1 MKNYYEIL
9 NVNKDAN
16 QEEIKSGYKKMLRK
30 YPPEKEQEKYKEI
43 REAYDTLKDEKSK
56 KNYDAYFHHEKN
68 IKTLEDKYTEYM
80 EAKNYNEAEKVLKKI
95 LIISPEIAHIKDK
108 LGEVFFL
115 EKLYKKSIEIYEKLI
130 KEYPDNVDYLI
141 KLAGNYSQLKFYDK
155 SGVYY
160 LTAYVLDDSNSEAIS
175 GVVHSYIKE
184 NKISEA
190 IDFLNENIEKDDK
203 LDFEDFFALSKL
215 LECYIIKND
224 MSSLKETLEKIK
236 KIAPEDEESKGF
248 ISWKLGKFAAEL
260 YDMGIYEYS
269 KEISQICLK
278 LTPDIDLIKE
288 LYKQANLFVEANK
301 LIKDESIEYLA
312 KFPVVNYFYGDELE
326 DNLKKM
332 ALKNLNECVRNFA
345 SREMLKKEINK
356 IKWNYPTLYYETSI
370 NKFYNE
376 IWSVMDSVSYSRPS
390 TKYYYEDTQ
399 YIARKKG
406 ACYIATAVYGS
417 YDSDEV
423 LVLRRFRDEILKP
436 TKVGRKMVAFY
447 YKYSPYLSK
456 KLKLN
461 SIPSNI
467 IKFILNR
474 FIKFLNRYILK

>member
-43 REAYDTLKDEKSK
+43 REAYDTLKDEKSR
-56 KNYDAYFHHEKN
+56 KNYDAYFHHEKD

-108 LGEVFFL
+108 LGEVYVL
-115 EKLYKKSIEIYEKLI
+115 KKEYEKSIEIYKKLI
-130 KEYPDNVDYLI
+130 KEYPHNVDYLI
-141 KLAGNYSQLKFYDK
+141 KLGGNYQKIEKYEISRMYF
-155 SGVYY
+155 
-160 LTAYVLDDSNSEAIS
+160 LTAYALDTSSSEAIS

-301 LIKDESIEYLA
+301 LMNDDNIYGPSKVPIY
-312 KFPVVNYFYGDELE
+312 NYFFGGKLDEETKNEIFQKLE
-326 DNLKKM
+326 ERLKT
-332 ALKNLNECVRNFA
+332 
-345 SREMLKKEINK
+345 SIGKEYFKGGVQK
-356 IKWNYPTLYYETSI
+356 IKERYPML
-370 NKFYNE
+370 YNE
-376 IWSVMDSVSYSRPS
+376 PVINEIYTKLIRDSSQ
-390 TKYYYEDTQ
+390 E
-399 YIARKKG
+399 
-406 ACYIATAVYGS
+406 
-417 YDSDEV
+417 
-423 LVLRRFRDEILKP
+423 
-436 TKVGRKMVAFY
+436 
-447 YKYSPYLSK
+447 
-456 KLKLN
+456 
-461 SIPSNI
+461 SNI
-467 IKFILNR
+467 LTKFI
-474 FIKFLNRYILK
+474 IGVAILLVIRVIFG

>member
-9 NVNKDAN
+9 NISKNAS
-16 QEEIKSGYKKMLRK
+16 QEEIRSGYKKMLRK

-43 REAYDTLKDEKSK
+43 REAYDTLKDEKSR
-56 KNYDAYFHHEKN
+56 KNYEAYFYHEKD
-68 IKTLEDKYTEYM
+68 IKTLEDKYTEHM
-80 EAKNYNEAEKVLKKI
+80 KARNYEEAEKILKKI

-108 LGEVFFL
+108 LGEIYFL
-115 EKLYKKSIEIYEKLI
+115 KENYNKSIEIYKELI
-130 KEYPDNVDYLI
+130 KEYPKNIDYLI
-141 KLAGNYSQLKFYDK
+141 KLGANYDEIKKYK
-155 SGVYY
+155 SSRMYY
-160 LTAYVLDDSNSEAIS
+160 LTAYALDDSNPNAIS
-175 GVVHSYIKE
+175 GVMDSYISE
-184 NKISEA
+184 NRILEA
-190 IDFLNENIEKDDK
+190 INFLNKDIEKDNK

>member
-43 REAYDTLKDEKSK
+43 REAYDTLKDEKSR
-56 KNYDAYFHHEKN
+56 KNYDAYFHHEKD

-108 LGEVFFL
+108 LGEVYVL
-115 EKLYKKSIEIYEKLI
+115 KKEYEKSIEIYKELI
-130 KEYPDNVDYLI
+130 KEYPENVDYLI

-224 MSSLKETLEKIK
+224 MSNLKRILEDIK
-236 KIAPEDEESKGF
+236 KIALEDEESKSF
-248 ISWKLGKFAAEL
+248 ISWKLGKLAAEL
-260 YDMGIYEYS
+260 YDMGIYEET
-269 KEISQICLK
+269 KEILEICLK
-278 LTPDIDLIKE
+278 LTPDVDIILE
-288 LYKQANLFVEANK
+288 LYKNVDLFVEANK
-301 LIKDESIEYLA
+301 LMNDDNIYGPSKVPIY
-312 KFPVVNYFYGDELE
+312 NYFFGGKLDEETKNEIFQKLE
-326 DNLKKM
+326 ERLKT
-332 ALKNLNECVRNFA
+332 
-345 SREMLKKEINK
+345 SIGKEYFKGGVQK
-356 IKWNYPTLYYETSI
+356 IKERYPML
-370 NKFYNE
+370 YNE
-376 IWSVMDSVSYSRPS
+376 PVINEIY
-390 TKYYYEDTQ
+390 TKLV
-399 YIARKKG
+399 R
-406 ACYIATAVYGS
+406 GS
-417 YDSDEV
+417 SQ
-423 LVLRRFRDEILKP
+423 
-436 TKVGRKMVAFY
+436 G
-447 YKYSPYLSK
+447 
-456 KLKLN
+456 
-461 SIPSNI
+461 SNI
-467 IKFILNR
+467 LTR
-474 FIKFLNRYILK
+474 FIIGVAILLVIRVIFG

>member
-43 REAYDTLKDEKSK
+43 REAYDTLKDEKSR
-56 KNYDAYFHHEKN
+56 KNYDAYFHHEKD

-108 LGEVFFL
+108 LGEVYVL
-115 EKLYKKSIEIYEKLI
+115 KKEYEKSIEIYKKLI
-130 KEYPDNVDYLI
+130 KEYSHNVDYLI
-141 KLAGNYSQLKFYDK
+141 KLGGNYQKIEKYEISRMYF
-155 SGVYY
+155 
-160 LTAYVLDDSNSEAIS
+160 LTAYALDTSSSEAIS
-175 GVVHSYIKE
+175 GVVHSCIKE

-301 LIKDESIEYLA
+301 LMNDDNIYGPSKVPIY
-312 KFPVVNYFYGDELE
+312 NYFFGGKLDEETKNEIFQKLE
-326 DNLKKM
+326 ERLKT
-332 ALKNLNECVRNFA
+332 
-345 SREMLKKEINK
+345 SIGKEYFKGGVQK
-356 IKWNYPTLYYETSI
+356 IKERYPML
-370 NKFYNE
+370 YNE
-376 IWSVMDSVSYSRPS
+376 PVINEIYTKLIRDSSQ
-390 TKYYYEDTQ
+390 E
-399 YIARKKG
+399 
-406 ACYIATAVYGS
+406 
-417 YDSDEV
+417 
-423 LVLRRFRDEILKP
+423 
-436 TKVGRKMVAFY
+436 
-447 YKYSPYLSK
+447 
-456 KLKLN
+456 
-461 SIPSNI
+461 SNI
-467 IKFILNR
+467 LTKFI
-474 FIKFLNRYILK
+474 IGVAILLVIRVIFG

>member
-9 NVNKDAN
+9 NISKNAS
-16 QEEIKSGYKKMLRK
+16 QEEIRNGYKKMLRK

-43 REAYDTLKDEKSK
+43 REAYDTLKDDKSR
-56 KNYDAYFHHEKN
+56 KNYDAYFHHEKD

-80 EAKNYNEAEKVLKKI
+80 DNENYKEAEKILKKI

-115 EKLYKKSIEIYEKLI
+115 EENYDKSIEIYKELI
-130 KEYPDNVDYLI
+130 KEYPHNVDYLI
-141 KLAGNYSQLKFYDK
+141 KLGGNYQKIEKCEISRMYF
-155 SGVYY
+155 
-160 LTAYVLDDSNSEAIS
+160 LTAYALDTSNPEVIS

-190 IDFLNENIEKDDK
+190 IDFLNEDIEKDNK

-224 MSSLKETLEKIK
+224 MSNLKRTLEDIK

-248 ISWKLGKFAAEL
+248 ISWKLGKLAANL
-260 YDMGIYEYS
+260 YDMQIYEDA
-269 KEISQICLK
+269 KEILEICLK
-278 LTPDIDLIKE
+278 LTPNIDPIKE
-288 LYKQANLFVEANK
+288 LYKDVDLFVEANK
-301 LIKDESIEYLA
+301 LIKDETIEYLA

-326 DNLKKM
+326 NNLKEM
-332 ALKNLNECVRNFA
+332 ALKNLNGSIRNFA
-345 SREMLKKEINK
+345 SREILKKEINK

-376 IWSVMDSVSYSRPS
+376 IWFAMDRLSNSRPS

-436 TKVGRKMVAFY
+436 TKIGRKMVAFY

-461 SIPSNI
+461 SVPSNV
-467 IKFILNR
+467 IKCLLNK
-474 FIKFLNRYILK
+474 FIKFLNKYILK

>member
-43 REAYDTLKDEKSK
+43 REAYDTLKDEKSR
-56 KNYDAYFHHEKN
+56 KNYDAYFHHEKD

-108 LGEVFFL
+108 LGEVYVL
-115 EKLYKKSIEIYEKLI
+115 KKEYEKSIEIYKKLI
-130 KEYPDNVDYLI
+130 KEYPHNVDYLI
-141 KLAGNYSQLKFYDK
+141 KLGGNYQKIEKYEISRMYF
-155 SGVYY
+155 
-160 LTAYVLDDSNSEAIS
+160 LTAYALDTSSSEAIS

-248 ISWKLGKFAAEL
+248 ISWKLGKFVAEL

-301 LIKDESIEYLA
+301 LMNDDNIYGPSKVPIY
-312 KFPVVNYFYGDELE
+312 NYFFGGKLDEETKNEIFQKLE
-326 DNLKKM
+326 ERLKT
-332 ALKNLNECVRNFA
+332 
-345 SREMLKKEINK
+345 SIGKEYFKGGVQK
-356 IKWNYPTLYYETSI
+356 IKERYPML
-370 NKFYNE
+370 YNE
-376 IWSVMDSVSYSRPS
+376 PVINEIYTKLIRDSSQ
-390 TKYYYEDTQ
+390 E
-399 YIARKKG
+399 
-406 ACYIATAVYGS
+406 
-417 YDSDEV
+417 
-423 LVLRRFRDEILKP
+423 
-436 TKVGRKMVAFY
+436 
-447 YKYSPYLSK
+447 
-456 KLKLN
+456 
-461 SIPSNI
+461 SNI
-467 IKFILNR
+467 LTKFI
-474 FIKFLNRYILK
+474 IGVAILLVIRVIFG

>member
-43 REAYDTLKDEKSK
+43 REAYDTLKDEKSR
-56 KNYDAYFHHEKN
+56 KNYDAYFHHEKD

-80 EAKNYNEAEKVLKKI
+80 EAKNYNDAEKVLKKI

-108 LGEVFFL
+108 LGEVYL
-115 EKLYKKSIEIYEKLI
+115 LKKEYDKSIKIYEKLI

-141 KLAGNYSQLKFYDK
+141 KLGKNYSEKEENSKAIKYYIEAYNLDNSNLIAVNEIVYLFIDDK
-155 SGVYY
+155 KI
-160 LTAYVLDDSNSEAIS
+160 NEAI
-175 GVVHSYIKE
+175 
-184 NKISEA
+184 N
-190 IDFLNENIEKDDK
+190 FLNKDIEKDNK

-301 LIKDESIEYLA
+301 LMNDDNIYGPSKVPIY
-312 KFPVVNYFYGDELE
+312 NYFFGGKLDEETKNEIFQKLE
-326 DNLKKM
+326 ERLKT
-332 ALKNLNECVRNFA
+332 
-345 SREMLKKEINK
+345 SIGKEYFKGGVQK
-356 IKWNYPTLYYETSI
+356 IKERYPML
-370 NKFYNE
+370 YNE
-376 IWSVMDSVSYSRPS
+376 PVINEIYTKLIRDSSQ
-390 TKYYYEDTQ
+390 E
-399 YIARKKG
+399 
-406 ACYIATAVYGS
+406 
-417 YDSDEV
+417 
-423 LVLRRFRDEILKP
+423 
-436 TKVGRKMVAFY
+436 
-447 YKYSPYLSK
+447 
-456 KLKLN
+456 
-461 SIPSNI
+461 SNI
-467 IKFILNR
+467 LTKFI
-474 FIKFLNRYILK
+474 IGVAILLVIRVIFG

>member
-9 NVNKDAN
+9 NINKDAT

-43 REAYDTLKDEKSK
+43 REAYDTLKDEKSR
-56 KNYDAYFHHEKN
+56 KNYDAYFHHEKD

-108 LGEVFFL
+108 LGKVFFL
-115 EKLYKKSIEIYEKLI
+115 EEKYNKSIEIYKELI
-130 KEYPDNVDYLI
+130 KEYPHNVDYLI
-141 KLAGNYSQLKFYDK
+141 KLGGNYQKIEKYEISRMYF
-155 SGVYY
+155 
-160 LTAYVLDDSNSEAIS
+160 LTAYALDTSSSEAIS
-175 GVVHSYIKE
+175 GVVHSCIKE

-224 MSSLKETLEKIK
+224 MSSLKETLEKIE

-288 LYKQANLFVEANK
+288 LYKQADLFVEANK
-301 LIKDESIEYLA
+301 LIKDETIEYLA

-326 DNLKKM
+326 NNLKEM
-332 ALKNLNECVRNFA
+332 ALKNLNGCIRNFA

-376 IWSVMDSVSYSRPS
+376 IWSAMDRLSNSRPS

-436 TKVGRKMVAFY
+436 TKIGRKMVAFY

-467 IKFILNR
+467 IKFILNS

>member
-1 MKNYYEIL
+1 
-9 NVNKDAN
+9 
-16 QEEIKSGYKKMLRK
+16 
-30 YPPEKEQEKYKEI
+30 
-43 REAYDTLKDEKSK
+43 
-56 KNYDAYFHHEKN
+56 
-68 IKTLEDKYTEYM
+68 
-80 EAKNYNEAEKVLKKI
+80 
-95 LIISPEIAHIKDK
+95 
-108 LGEVFFL
+108 
-115 EKLYKKSIEIYEKLI
+115 
-130 KEYPDNVDYLI
+130 
-141 KLAGNYSQLKFYDK
+141 
-155 SGVYY
+155 
-160 LTAYVLDDSNSEAIS
+160 
-175 GVVHSYIKE
+175 
-184 NKISEA
+184 
-190 IDFLNENIEKDDK
+190 
-203 LDFEDFFALSKL
+203 
-215 LECYIIKND
+215 
-224 MSSLKETLEKIK
+224 
-236 KIAPEDEESKGF
+236 
-248 ISWKLGKFAAEL
+248 
-260 YDMGIYEYS
+260 MGIYEYS

>member
-9 NVNKDAN
+9 NISKNAS
-16 QEEIKSGYKKMLRK
+16 QEEIRSGYKKMLRK

-43 REAYDTLKDEKSK
+43 REAYDTLKDEKSR
-56 KNYDAYFHHEKN
+56 KNYDAYFHHEKD
-68 IKTLEDKYTEYM
+68 IKSLEDKYTEYM

-108 LGEVFFL
+108 LGEVYFL
-115 EKLYKKSIEIYEKLI
+115 EENYDKSIKIYEKLI
-130 KEYPDNVDYLI
+130 KEYPDNIDYLI

-155 SGVYY
+155 SRMYY
-160 LTAYVLDDSNSEAIS
+160 LKAYDLDDSNPDAIS
-175 GVVHSYIKE
+175 GVMNSYIGE

-190 IDFLNENIEKDDK
+190 ISFLNGDIEKDNK

-224 MSSLKETLEKIK
+224 MPNLKNTLEKIK

-248 ISWKLGKFAAEL
+248 ISWKLGQLAAKL
-260 YDMGIYEYS
+260 SDMGIYEYS
-269 KEISQICLK
+269 KEILEISLK
-278 LTPDIDLIKE
+278 LTPDIDPIKE
-288 LYKQANLFVEANK
+288 LYKDVDLFVEANK
-301 LIKDESIEYLA
+301 VVSDTSIYVFSKLLIL
-312 KFPVVNYFYGDELE
+312 NYFFGRDYKESERKEWFENLNYRLRSSSEREKIKQGIYIIEQKYPKLFKELE
-326 DNLKKM
+326 IKIMYTELL
-332 ALKNLNECVRNFA
+332 AT
-345 SREMLKKEINK
+345 INK
-356 IKWNYPTLYYETSI
+356 
-370 NKFYNE
+370 
-376 IWSVMDSVSYSRPS
+376 S
-390 TKYYYEDTQ
+390 T
-399 YIARKKG
+399 G

-436 TKVGRKMVAFY
+436 TKIGRKMVVFY

>member
-43 REAYDTLKDEKSK
+43 REAYDTLKDEKSR
-56 KNYDAYFHHEKN
+56 KNYDAYFHHEKD

-108 LGEVFFL
+108 LGEVYL
-115 EKLYKKSIEIYEKLI
+115 LKKEYDKSIKIYEKLI

-141 KLAGNYSQLKFYDK
+141 KLGKNYSEKEENSKAIKYYIEAYNLDNSNLIAVNEIVYLFIDDK
-155 SGVYY
+155 KI
-160 LTAYVLDDSNSEAIS
+160 NEAI
-175 GVVHSYIKE
+175 
-184 NKISEA
+184 N
-190 IDFLNENIEKDDK
+190 FLNKDIEKDNK

-301 LIKDESIEYLA
+301 LMNDDNIYGPSKVPIY
-312 KFPVVNYFYGDELE
+312 NYFFGGKLDEETKNEIFQKLE
-326 DNLKKM
+326 ERLKT
-332 ALKNLNECVRNFA
+332 
-345 SREMLKKEINK
+345 SIGKEYFKGGVQK
-356 IKWNYPTLYYETSI
+356 IKERYPML
-370 NKFYNE
+370 YNE
-376 IWSVMDSVSYSRPS
+376 PVINEIYTKLIRDSSQ
-390 TKYYYEDTQ
+390 E
-399 YIARKKG
+399 
-406 ACYIATAVYGS
+406 
-417 YDSDEV
+417 
-423 LVLRRFRDEILKP
+423 
-436 TKVGRKMVAFY
+436 
-447 YKYSPYLSK
+447 
-456 KLKLN
+456 
-461 SIPSNI
+461 SNI
-467 IKFILNR
+467 LTKFI
-474 FIKFLNRYILK
+474 IGVAILLVIRVIFG

>member
-43 REAYDTLKDEKSK
+43 REAYDTLKDEKSR
-56 KNYDAYFHHEKN
+56 KNYDAYFHHEKD

-108 LGEVFFL
+108 LGEVYVL
-115 EKLYKKSIEIYEKLI
+115 KKEYEKSIEIYKKLI
-130 KEYPDNVDYLI
+130 KEYPHNVDYLI
-141 KLAGNYSQLKFYDK
+141 KLGGNYQKIEKYEISRMYF
-155 SGVYY
+155 
-160 LTAYVLDDSNSEAIS
+160 LTAYALDTSSSEAIS
-175 GVVHSYIKE
+175 GVVHSCIKE

-301 LIKDESIEYLA
+301 LMNDDNIYGPSKVPIY
-312 KFPVVNYFYGDELE
+312 NYFFGGKLDEETKNEIFQKLE
-326 DNLKKM
+326 ERLKT
-332 ALKNLNECVRNFA
+332 
-345 SREMLKKEINK
+345 SIGKEYFKGGVQK
-356 IKWNYPTLYYETSI
+356 IKERYPML
-370 NKFYNE
+370 YNE
-376 IWSVMDSVSYSRPS
+376 PVINEIYTKLIRDSSQ
-390 TKYYYEDTQ
+390 E
-399 YIARKKG
+399 
-406 ACYIATAVYGS
+406 
-417 YDSDEV
+417 
-423 LVLRRFRDEILKP
+423 
-436 TKVGRKMVAFY
+436 
-447 YKYSPYLSK
+447 
-456 KLKLN
+456 
-461 SIPSNI
+461 SNI
-467 IKFILNR
+467 LTKFI
-474 FIKFLNRYILK
+474 IGVAILLVIRVIFG

>member
-9 NVNKDAN
+9 NINKNAS
-16 QEEIKSGYKKMLRK
+16 QEEIRSGYKKMLRK

-43 REAYDTLKDEKSK
+43 REAYDTLKDEKSR
-56 KNYDAYFHHEKN
+56 KNYDAYFHHEKD

-80 EAKNYNEAEKVLKKI
+80 KAKNYNEAEKVLKKI

-108 LGEVFFL
+108 LGKVFFL
-115 EKLYKKSIEIYEKLI
+115 EEKYNKSIEIYKELI

-141 KLAGNYSQLKFYDK
+141 KLGGNYQKIEKYEISRMYF
-155 SGVYY
+155 
-160 LTAYVLDDSNSEAIS
+160 LTAYALDTSNSEAIS

-190 IDFLNENIEKDDK
+190 IDFLNEDIEKDDK

-224 MSSLKETLEKIK
+224 MSNLKRTLEDIK
-236 KIAPEDEESKGF
+236 KIALEDEESKSF
-248 ISWKLGKFAAEL
+248 ISWKLGKLAAEL

-332 ALKNLNECVRNFA
+332 AFKNLNECVRNFA

-474 FIKFLNRYILK
+474 FIIFLNRYIFK